1 MTKGAACESG
11 RLRSRP
17 IVPSLDIDMATEA
30 QKKATDAYRKRNV
43 KTFNVK
49 FFPADMELYEWLQGK
64 EGKNQY
70 VKDLIRKDM
79 ESR

>member
-1 MTKGAACESG
+1 
-11 RLRSRP
+11 
-17 IVPSLDIDMATEA
+17 MATEA
-30 QKKATDAYRKRNV
+30 QKRATDAYRKRNV

-49 FFPADMELYEWLQGK
+49 FFPADTELYEWLQSQ

-70 VKDLIRKDM
+70 VKDLIRRDM

>member
-1 MTKGAACESG
+1 
-11 RLRSRP
+11 
-17 IVPSLDIDMATEA
+17 MATEA
-30 QKKATDAYRKRNV
+30 QKRATDAYRKRNV

-49 FFPADMELYEWLQGK
+49 FFPTDTELYEWLQGQ
-64 EGKNQY
+64 ECKNQY